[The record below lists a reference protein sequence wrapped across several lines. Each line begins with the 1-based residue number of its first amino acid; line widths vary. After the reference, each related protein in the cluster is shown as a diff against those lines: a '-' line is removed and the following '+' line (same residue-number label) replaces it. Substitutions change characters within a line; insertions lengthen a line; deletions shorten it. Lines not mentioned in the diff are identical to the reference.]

1 MFATAFQANAFQ
13 NNAFQIYGGPTPTPT
28 IDTHD
33 GFTAEEIKRA
43 KALDKKIAKLEAK
56 KRQAILDKR
65 LARKQAIADLVSPP
79 VAKEQQSEVELQ
91 SEVQVG
97 KPPTDLK
104 KVNANLIRLEQ
115 KKKLLLQA
123 VDLRLQIAQKQMQ
136 LAVLKAKQ
144 EAEQDE
150 EDSILALLL

>member
-1 MFATAFQANAFQ
+1 MFQTAFQSNAFQ
-13 NNAFQIYGGPTPTPT
+13 NNAFQIAGIVPT

-33 GFTAEEIKRA
+33 GFTPEEIKRA

-65 LARKQAIADLVSPP
+65 LARKKAISDLVSPP
-79 VAKEQQSEVELQ
+79 VAEIQQPEVESS

-97 KPPTDLK
+97 KPPVDLK
-104 KVNANLIRLEQ
+104 KVNENLIRLEQ

-123 VDLRLQIAQKQMQ
+123 VELRIQIAQKQMQ
-136 LAVLKAKQ
+136 LAVLRAKQ